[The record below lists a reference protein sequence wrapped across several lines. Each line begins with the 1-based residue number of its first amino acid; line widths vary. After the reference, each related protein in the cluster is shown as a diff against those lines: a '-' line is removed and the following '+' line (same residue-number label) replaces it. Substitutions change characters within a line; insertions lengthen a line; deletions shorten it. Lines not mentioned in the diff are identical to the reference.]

1 MPGAGNPGLALQDAL
16 GLLCCLCAEA
26 AAKGLETEDPMEDE
40 SFKAVDA
47 AVVAPLQVSVGGKV
61 YHIDSSFA
69 SSNNSTTLQ
78 ISNASSKIVKKGGKY
93 CQSN

>member
-47 AVVAPLQVSVGGKV
+47 AVVAPLQVSVGGKGGGWSV
-61 YHIDSSFA
+61 GTAGLAVDEAVAAKCHEDSLCMVRSCGA
-69 SSNNSTTLQ
+69 VS
-78 ISNASSKIVKKGGKY
+78 A
-93 CQSN
+93 